1 MDELL
6 DSSYRERIESL
17 KDEEDFEAIGDAEF
31 LEHPD
36 DDARLLWAFY
46 RPSGSHPSQ
55 VADKNVNV
63 AIMAFNHSRLQPLER
78 FTTLN
83 PDVVA
88 DPALRIKIQNRS
100 RMLFRALADEDLSE
114 LIDVLKLYPVYTD
127 LACDQLKNGRKY
139 YNKPCTFAV
148 LTKLLGMLGD
158 EADEKVLEALFTKL
172 RLPETKE
179 DIKPIVA
186 ELLES
191 GADGRIVAYYREK
204 LTEWVAACDLH
215 PLQKSV
221 LEKEI
226 GKLDG

>member
-6 DSSYRERIESL
+6 DSDYRERIEAL
-17 KDEEDFEAIGDAEF
+17 KEEDDFEALGDAEF

-55 VADKNVNV
+55 VSDKNVNV

-78 FTTLN
+78 FRTLN
-83 PDVVA
+83 PEVMA
-88 DPALRIKIQNRS
+88 DPALRIKIRNRS

-114 LIDVLKLYPVYTD
+114 LIEVLCLYPVYTD
-127 LACDQLKNGRKY
+127 LACDQIKNGRKY
-139 YNKPCTFAV
+139 YNKRCSFSV
-148 LTKLLGMLGD
+148 LTKLLGMLG
-158 EADEKVLEALFTKL
+158 EKADDAVLKALFTKL

-179 DIKPIVA
+179 EIKPIVA

-191 GADGRIVAYYREK
+191 GADGRVVAFYREK
-204 LTEWVAACDLH
+204 LGEWVAACDLH

-221 LEKEI
+221 LTKEI
-226 GKLDG
+226 AKLET

>member
-6 DSSYRERIESL
+6 DSSYRERIEAL
-17 KDEEDFEAIGDAEF
+17 KEEDDFEELGDAEF
-31 LEHPD
+31 LNHPD

-46 RPSGSHPSQ
+46 RPSGSHPVQ
-55 VADKNVNV
+55 VADKNVTV

-78 FTTLN
+78 FSTLN

-114 LIDVLKLYPVYTD
+114 LIKVLSLYPVYTD

-139 YNKPCTFAV
+139 YNKKTSFATLTTLLEILGEKADDEV
-148 LTKLLGMLGD
+148 LK
-158 EADEKVLEALFTKL
+158 ALFTKL
-172 RLPETKE
+172 RLPEAKE

-186 ELLES
+186 ELLAGS
-191 GADGRIVAYYREK
+191 TDPRILVFYREK
-204 LTEWVAACDLH
+204 LGEWVAACDLH
-215 PLQKSV
+215 SLQKSV

-226 GKLDG
+226 AKLDT